1 MKKIKITAIFL
12 IFAALMNI
20 FAPAGRAA
28 EPEPFKA
35 AAVFLAETTTGTV
48 LYERNADER
57 RAPDTLAKMMTLLL
71 AAEAVER
78 GELASGEVA
87 ENLFSAYV
95 GSDDDACDAVAT
107 TVSGSVEAF
116 VAAMNARA
124 AELGCADTVFVN
136 TNGKQDARQYTTARD
151 LFRIA
156 RAGTKL
162 SLFVEVAGAR
172 SHGDITNSNY
182 MLNPKRTKYYYKYG
196 VFGKV
201 AATYENGYGAVEY
214 AERDG
219 LNAIAV
225 VLGAAAVILETD
237 NSTEMQ
243 NLTEARRLL
252 EWGHANFSWTTAL
265 SSSELIA
272 RAAVQLGDGADFVNL
287 RPEED
292 VVLLLSNDIP
302 EDEITREILV
312 FSEESGEKLTA
323 PVAAGAELG
332 EVVLLRRG
340 EEIGCAT
347 LIADTDVR
355 LLRVKFFTSQLKKIL
370 QSRVTK
376 LIIIA
381 VIAIFLAYAILVVRY
396 QILRARYVKR
406 RAEQA
411 RKNAESQDRERR

>member
-12 IFAALMNI
+12 IFAALMSI
-20 FAPAGRAA
+20 FAPVSLAA

-48 LYERNADER
+48 LYELNADER

-71 AAEAVER
+71 AAEAVAS

-95 GSDDDACDAVAT
+95 GSDDDACDAVAV
-107 TVSGSVEAF
+107 TVSGSVDAF
-116 VAAMNARA
+116 VALMNARA
-124 AELGCADTVFVN
+124 AELSCADTVFVN
-136 TNGKQDARQYTTARD
+136 TNGKANVRQYTTARD
-151 LFRIA
+151 LFNIA
-156 RAGTKL
+156 RAGAKL
-162 SLFVEVAGAR
+162 PLFVEVAGAR
-172 SHGDITNSNY
+172 SHGGITNSNY
-182 MLNPKRTKYYYKYG
+182 MLNPNRAKYYYKYG

-201 AATYENGYGAVEY
+201 SATYENGYGAVEY

-219 LNAIAV
+219 LNAVAV
-225 VLGAAAVILETD
+225 VLGAAAVILESD

-252 EWGHANFSWTTAL
+252 EWGHANFSWTAVL

-302 EDEITREILV
+302 EDEITREIRV

-323 PVAAGAELG
+323 PVEAGAELG
-332 EVVLLRRG
+332 EVVLTRRG
-340 EEIGCAT
+340 EEIGRAT
-347 LIADTDVR
+347 LVADTTVR
-355 LLRVKFFTSQLKKIL
+355 LLRMKYFTAQLKAIF
-370 QSRVTK
+370 QSRVAK

-381 VIAIFLAYAILVVRY
+381 VIAIFLAYAVIVVRY
-396 QILRARYVKR
+396 QILLARYVKK
-406 RAEQA
+406 RAAQA
-411 RKNAESQDRERR
+411 KRNVENQDSERR